1 MTSSWHLTEHT
12 LAKLPLWSPIA
23 KSADNPVV
31 RMSQPFS
38 MLERCH
44 EASSWR
50 EIAEPGLG
58 DFLSEGAQ
66 VILTDKVAFSSV
78 HCLRTG
84 PEIAFW
90 RQSSE

>member
-38 MLERCH
+38 TL
-44 EASSWR
+44 
-50 EIAEPGLG
+50 
-58 DFLSEGAQ
+58 
-66 VILTDKVAFSSV
+66 
-78 HCLRTG
+78 
-84 PEIAFW
+84 
-90 RQSSE
+90 